1 MTKPLLADA
10 LKSSDL
16 LFSRAQLESA
26 IRRMAV
32 KIDAAY
38 SGSQQAPVFLTVMN
52 GGLMVSGQ
60 LALACTTDFHF
71 DYIHATRYRS
81 TTQGAQLEWISRP
94 RTSIAGREVLIVDDI
109 LDEGRTIGPIRD
121 WCFVQGAT
129 KVAIA
134 VLCEKQHDRRIS
146 GMVADFIG
154 VSVPDRYVYG
164 FGMDYHEQ
172 GRNLNSIYALRE
184 AK

>member
-1 MTKPLLADA
+1 MTQPALADA
-10 LKSSDL
+10 IKSSDL
-16 LFSRAQLESA
+16 LFSRSQLEIA

-32 KIDAAY
+32 EIDATY
-38 SGSQQAPVFLTVMN
+38 SSSKQAPVFLTVMN
-52 GGLMVSGQ
+52 GGLIVSGE
-60 LALACTTDFHF
+60 LALACVTDFHF

-81 TTQGAQLEWISRP
+81 TTQGSQLEWISLP
-94 RTSIAGREVLIVDDI
+94 RTSLAGREVLIVDDI

-121 WCFVQGAT
+121 WCFAQGAA

-134 VLCEKQHDRRIS
+134 VLCEKRHDRRIP
-146 GMVADFIG
+146 GMIADFIG
-154 VSVPDRYVYG
+154 VSVPDHYVYG

-172 GRNLNSIYALRE
+172 GRNLNGIYALRE